1 MSRGGLESLSD
12 RSSKIRL
19 FPSSHK
25 THSTVQCSN
34 LIFFVLVHPIS
45 LVPLVLGN
53 GMLCAY
59 LITSV
64 IFSLLLFIPCG
75 ALFTITPLFSIHAS
89 LASVACFFFCSAFLD
104 KPLCSSPPSVNT
116 SGPLVT
122 ALSTPVKK
130 LKSRFSALGVA
141 SLERLM

>member
-34 LIFFVLVHPIS
+34 LIFFVLVHPS
-45 LVPLVLGN
+45 VWSRWFLG
-53 GMLCAY
+53 MAY